1 MFLLL
6 YLLFNCPH
14 LLINVTGSFTSIIT
28 KWPLTMEFCSLV
40 HVVTLSVQSSLLE
53 EHFYT
58 WDTFATQSITK
69 ILHLK
74 LRLNYSLHL
83 LKKKKKKSRKSKK
96 NQTKNKVNF
105 TSQLN
110 SLLLTCWSA
119 D

>member
-6 YLLFNCPH
+6 YLLFNGPH

-83 LKKKKKKSRKSKK
+83 FKKTKKTNKKP
-96 NQTKNKVNF
+96 TKNKVNF